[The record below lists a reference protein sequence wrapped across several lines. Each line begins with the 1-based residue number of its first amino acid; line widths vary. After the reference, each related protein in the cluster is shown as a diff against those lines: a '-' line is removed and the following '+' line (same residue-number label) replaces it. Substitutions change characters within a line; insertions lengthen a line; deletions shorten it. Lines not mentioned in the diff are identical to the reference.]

1 MPNQN
6 RIAIFVD
13 VQNVY
18 YTARQVYGRQFDY
31 REFWR
36 LIAGQGEIVKANAYA
51 THRGDAGQLKFQSAL
66 SYIGFSVKLKPFI
79 QRRDGSAKGDWD
91 VGITIDVLDA
101 AANVDTIVLLSGDGD
116 FDQLLE
122 KVRCAYGVTVEVYG
136 VRELTAQSL
145 IDAADTYY
153 PIDDR
158 LLL

>member
-18 YTARQVYGRQFDY
+18 YTARQAYGRQFDY

-66 SYIGFSVKLKPFI
+66 KYIGFSVKL
-79 QRRDGSAKGDWD
+79 
-91 VGITIDVLDA
+91 
-101 AANVDTIVLLSGDGD
+101 
-116 FDQLLE
+116 
-122 KVRCAYGVTVEVYG
+122 
-136 VRELTAQSL
+136 
-145 IDAADTYY
+145 
-153 PIDDR
+153 
-158 LLL
+158 